1 MGIPLN
7 LGTLVLMLIFYS
19 EVHAGRIYGG
29 KEAVPYSRPYMVLL
43 ERATTNI
50 LKPKNCA
57 GFLVRED
64 FVMTAAHCNG
74 RSIKAKLGVHNV
86 QQESAQE
93 MFVKKAFPHPH
104 YDNEEHDNDIMLLKL
119 EKNVLVTNRVRPIGL
134 PQTEDEE
141 VPKDC
146 LVSGWG
152 FNIRGVNKGSS
163 VLLDLNVTLVASQ
176 VCSDNH
182 AFCSSG
188 LNGPAQ
194 VSGVLKYVIL
204 QRKEHGSKERKQYF
218 HLDGWHESFQV
229 KCAYSFG
236 QYRGHHVLFPG
247 RLRRS
252 IGL

>member
-19 EVHAGRIYGG
+19 KVHAGRIYGG

-74 RSIKAKLGVHNV
+74 RSIKVKLGVHNV

-93 MFVKKAFPHPH
+93 MFVKQAFPHPH

-119 EKNVLVTNRVRPIGL
+119 EKNVLLTNRVRPIGL

-188 LNGPAQ
+188 LNGPGQGDSGSSLVCNGVAYGV
-194 VSGVLKYVIL
+194 VSCSIDELYIYT
-204 QRKEHGSKERKQYF
+204 RIPDY
-218 HLDGWHESFQV
+218 LDW
-229 KCAYSFG
+229 
-236 QYRGHHVLFPG
+236 
-247 RLRRS
+247 
-252 IGL
+252 ITNTMNN

>member
-7 LGTLVLMLIFYS
+7 LGTLVLMLIIYN
-19 EVHAGRIYGG
+19 EVHAGGIYGG
-29 KEAVPYSRPYMVLL
+29 KEAVPHSRPYMVLL
-43 ERATTNI
+43 NRTITNK
-50 LKPKNCA
+50 LKPKNCD

-74 RSIKAKLGVHNV
+74 RSIKVKLGVHNV

-93 MFVKKAFPHPH
+93 MFVKQAFPHPY

-119 EKNVLVTNRVRPIGL
+119 EEKVHFTDRVRPIGL

-141 VPKDC
+141 IPKDC

-152 FNIRGVNKGSS
+152 YNIRGVNQGSP

-182 AFCSSG
+182 AVCSSG
-188 LNGPAQ
+188 LDGPARGDSGSPLVCNGVAYGV
-194 VSGVLKYVIL
+194 VSSSIDNLYIYT
-204 QRKEHGSKERKQYF
+204 RIPDY
-218 HLDGWHESFQV
+218 LDWINNTMNNS
-229 KCAYSFG
+229 
-236 QYRGHHVLFPG
+236 
-247 RLRRS
+247 
-252 IGL
+252 